1 MLRITQVSED
11 SDQVCLKMEG
21 RVTGDWVSEL
31 DRVCGSCLSQ
41 SRHITLD
48 MSDVTYIDRQG
59 VDTLKRIMGENVRLT
74 GATSAGL
81 PDQVAC
87 TGILSEKV
95 RLTGA
100 TLLVQA
106 LLGRQ
111 LLGKI
116 RREIPR

>member
-11 SDQVCLKMEG
+11 SDQVCLKVEG
-21 RVTGDWVSEL
+21 RVIGDWVSEL
-31 DRVCGSCLSQ
+31 DRTCGSCLSQ
-41 SRHITLD
+41 SRLITLD

-59 VDTLKRIMGENVRLT
+59 VETLKRILGEN
-74 GATSAGL
+74 
-81 PDQVAC
+81 
-87 TGILSEKV
+87 V

-111 LLGKI
+111 VVGTIRQGKTI
-116 RREIPR
+116 GPGVAPIKAANLTNYKRAQ

>member
-11 SDQVCLKMEG
+11 SDQVCLKVEG
-21 RVTGDWVSEL
+21 RVIGDWVDEL
-31 DRVCGSCLSQ
+31 DRTCGSCLSQ
-41 SRHITLD
+41 SRQITLD

-59 VDTLKRIMGENVRLT
+59 VETLKRILGKN
-74 GATSAGL
+74 
-81 PDQVAC
+81 
-87 TGILSEKV
+87 V

-111 LLGKI
+111 VLGKI
-116 RREIPR
+116 RQGKTIGQGVAPIKAGNITNHTPVQ